1 MFGLFRKKERVLP
14 PFNELKNSDIKEK
27 CFFRLAQWDWLDKDM
42 IHVKDNHRSR
52 MITMDPWPRLIFLEA
67 EGQKT
72 VHDFFYQMVS
82 QYRRDEPVPDDLDVE
97 VLEIIES
104 LINERLI
111 GLCNEKKK
119 LPYYLELPVSRQD
132 LKKAK
137 KIMLR
142 DGFITE

>member
-1 MFGLFRKKERVLP
+1 
-14 PFNELKNSDIKEK
+14 
-27 CFFRLAQWDWLDKDM
+27 
-42 IHVKDNHRSR
+42 